1 MADRRK
7 LQSEVERCLKRV
19 SEGVDAFEDTWKKV
33 HCATNSNQKDKYE
46 ADLKKEIKKLQRLRD
61 QIKTWLTSGDIKDK
75 RSLQDARKTIEIQ
88 MERFKVVERETKT
101 KAYSKEGLGAAQK
114 LDPAQKERDEITSW
128 LTACIETLTIQLD
141 KFESEMDAI
150 NLSLKKKKNDQEKL
164 DRHMEL
170 DVSCEKHKYHIS
182 QLETLLRKLDNGTV
196 EVDQI
201 KKIKDDVEYYRDCS
215 QEPDFHEND
224 YMYDDLNLG
233 GYEDYLTSLAFE
245 FISGQPTPQ
254 PQQTVTPEEESS
266 AVSNSPT
273 STNSRSHSP
282 PCLENHSSEETKIP
296 ESNSSNTIQQPPSPS
311 NANNLSSEC
320 SSPVSSHV
328 NFHNSQ
334 PVINSQTS
342 STPYATA
349 TANLPNN
356 HYKMSTNHEN
366 AWSSSNSLDEELSND
381 VNTKSFHCTNS
392 SDTLHNNNIHVSK
405 SSVPVSNSWTDSN
418 YNRFHFQDTESSSGM
433 HCDST
438 NQNIFNNSDSQLLA
452 GTETSKNVVS
462 SVNCQNNNARSYGSS
477 ALLNIS
483 STNSVILDEAQS
495 SLKNLAERAVLS
507 NGVSN
512 HVHNLPFSTIQN
524 KGSQL
529 THIIF
534 GNDENDIF
542 MDSSLN
548 ILLKPSPSSASAEID
563 IRQIFGQ
570 YPQNNFTED
579 QKHALSILEVASK
592 HLPKPMDSLKLKS
605 NGPGAPAPTP
615 DYYPL
620 AAPNCNTIE
629 FFQRLSTE
637 TLFFIFYFL
646 QGTKAQYYA
655 AKALKTKSW
664 RFHTMFMMWFQRH
677 EEPKTITDDFEQGTY
692 VYFDFEKW
700 VQRKKEGFTFEY
712 KYLEDIDLN

>member
-7 LQSEVERCLKRV
+7 LQSEVERCLKKV
-19 SEGVDAFEDTWKKV
+19 SEGVEAFEDTWKKV
-33 HCATNSNQKDKYE
+33 HCATNSNQKEKYE

-75 RSLQDARKTIEIQ
+75 RPLQEARKTIEIQ
-88 MERFKVVERETKT
+88 MERFKIVERETKT
-101 KAYSKEGLGAAQK
+101 KAYSKEGLGAAQR
-114 LDPAQKERDEITSW
+114 LDPAQKEREDITSW
-128 LTACIETLTIQLD
+128 LTVCIETLTIQVD

-150 NLSLKKKKNDQEKL
+150 NLSLKKKKNDKEKL
-164 DRHMEL
+164 DRHEEL
-170 DVSCEKHKYHIS
+170 NRRRGKHKYHINR
-182 QLETLLRKLDNGTV
+182 LEALLRMLDNGTV

-215 QEPDFHEND
+215 QEPDFHENE
-224 YMYDDLNLG
+224 YLYDDLNVEDLD
-233 GYEDYLTSLAFE
+233 DYLAKQLTAS
-245 FISGQPTPQ
+245 
-254 PQQTVTPEEESS
+254 QQSQQNVTPEEESS

-273 STNSRSHSP
+273 STTSNSRSHSP
-282 PCLENHSSEETKIP
+282 CLENHSLEESKIP
-296 ESNSSNTIQQPPSPS
+296 ESNSSNTIQQPPSPN

-320 SSPVSSHV
+320 SSPASSHV

-342 STPYATA
+342 STPYAAAA
-349 TANLPNN
+349 TNMPNN
-356 HYKMSTNHEN
+356 HYKMSSNHEST
-366 AWSSSNSLDEELSND
+366 WSSSNSLDEELSND

-392 SDTLHNNNIHVSK
+392 SDALNNCNIHVSK
-405 SSVPVSNSWTDSN
+405 SSVPVSDSWTYSN
-418 YNRFHFQDTESSSGM
+418 YNRYHFQDAECSSGM

-438 NQNIFNNSDSQLLA
+438 NQNIFNNSDSQLHA

-462 SVNCQNNNARSYGSS
+462 SVNCQNNNARSYDTS

-483 STNSVILDEAQS
+483 SNSVILDEAQS

-507 NGVSN
+507 NGMSN

-542 MDSSLN
+542 TDSSLN
-548 ILLKPSPSSASAEID
+548 ILLKPSPSAASTEID
-563 IRQIFGQ
+563 ISQIFGQ
-570 YPQNNFTED
+570 YPQNSFTED

-592 HLPKPMDSLKLKS
+592 HLPKPMDSLKIRY
-605 NGPGAPAPTP
+605 NGPGGPAPTP
-615 DYYPL
+615 DYYP
-620 AAPNCNTIE
+620 ATAPNCNTIE

-692 VYFDFEKW
+692 VYFDFERW
-700 VQRKKEGFTFEY
+700 MQRKKEGFTFEY
-712 KYLEDIDLN
+712 KYLEDKDLN